1 MATTSIKSIKGRIDR
16 VILYIENP
24 NKTENKNYE
33 STVKDYD
40 YADTQGLQDIMDY
53 AVDENKTEQKYFVSG
68 INCEPETARD
78 EMISTM
84 KNFNIKRGTVV
95 ALHIYQSFKEGEVT
109 PELAHEIGKKLAEN
123 FFNNQHQAVVA
134 THLNTN
140 HIHNH
145 IVVCPINMVTGK
157 RFYNAGDTK
166 YRLRECSDKL
176 CKENN
181 LSVIRYPQKQC
192 KKSYTEYTAEK
203 NGEYTKNGMIRRD
216 IDECILLSTTQKQF
230 INEMKK
236 RGYTFDFS
244 HKYTTVYHPNFP
256 KARRLKTLGEN
267 YTPGAIGERI
277 AANWG
282 GKKIEYEEQDNPEEL
297 FFDGNIN
304 TPVFRDYQTVYVH
317 FVCGITVVKERGDYN
332 RELQR
337 LLGDELIKFDKRVEE
352 QNMLLDNDLYTDEDV
367 SRFRD
372 KCKAEM
378 NDLIDTRQQLRNQ
391 LKCAVRADNIPLQ
404 ATIKSDIKQASDRIK
419 LLRNRITVS
428 ERILETEPVI
438 EKDLQAVKEY
448 AENIKLKEKNQD
460 ERIIR
465 RSRTNRQVEY

>member
-1 MATTSIKSIKGRIDR
+1 
-16 VILYIENP
+16 
-24 NKTENKNYE
+24 
-33 STVKDYD
+33 
-40 YADTQGLQDIMDY
+40 
-53 AVDENKTEQKYFVSG
+53 
-68 INCEPETARD
+68 
-78 EMISTM
+78 
-84 KNFNIKRGTVV
+84 
-95 ALHIYQSFKEGEVT
+95 
-109 PELAHEIGKKLAEN
+109 
-123 FFNNQHQAVVA
+123 
-134 THLNTN
+134 
-140 HIHNH
+140 
-145 IVVCPINMVTGK
+145 
-157 RFYNAGDTK
+157 
-166 YRLRECSDKL
+166 
-176 CKENN
+176 
-181 LSVIRYPQKQC
+181 
-192 KKSYTEYTAEK
+192 
-203 NGEYTKNGMIRRD
+203 
-216 IDECILLSTTQKQF
+216 
-230 INEMKK
+230 MKK
-236 RGYTFDFS
+236 
-244 HKYTTVYHPNFP
+244 K
-256 KARRLKTLGEN
+256 
-267 YTPGAIGERI
+267 
-277 AANWG
+277 
-282 GKKIEYEEQDNPEEL
+282 
-297 FFDGNIN
+297 
-304 TPVFRDYQTVYVH
+304 YVH

>member
-1 MATTSIKSIKGRIDR
+1 MAVTSIWRIKGYIGK
-16 VILYIENP
+16 VILYAENP
-24 NKTENKNYE
+24 DKTVMSEVIKTNTDVKNPANVLNDVIDYTE
-33 STVKDYD
+33 RDSATEVK
-40 YADTQGLQDIMDY
+40 
-53 AVDENKTEQKYFVSG
+53 KFVSG
-68 INCEPETARD
+68 VNCNPYNAAN
-78 EMISTM
+78 EMM
-84 KNFNIKRGTVV
+84 KIKNRFGKTGGTI
-95 ALHIYQSFKEGEVT
+95 AYHGYQSFAKDEVT
-109 PELAHEIGKKLAEN
+109 PELAHYIGVELAN
-123 FFNNQHQAVVA
+123 RLWSDYQVVVT
-134 THLNTN
+134 THLDKDS

-145 IVVCPINMVTGK
+145 FILNTVSKTNGK
-157 RFYNAGDTK
+157 KYHRTK
-166 YRLRECSDKL
+166 EDYEMMRKVSDEL
-176 CKENN
+176 CKEYG
-181 LSVIRYPQKQC
+181 LSVIRYPQKQS

-404 ATIKSDIKQASDRIK
+404 ATIKSDIKQASERIK

-465 RSRTNRQVEY
+465 RSRTNRQAEH